1 MVGMLDTYSVAFFG
15 HRYVENTFEVSESL
29 QREIRQLLSEKEYI
43 EFLVGKNGE
52 FDTVAASAVRRAK
65 KEYRSDNS
73 SLVLILPY
81 STAEYR
87 NNEESFLK
95 YYDEVEI
102 CEDSQNVHYK
112 SAITVRNQ
120 KIAERADCIICH
132 IKRENGGAYAAVE
145 YAKKLG
151 KRIICI

>member
-1 MVGMLDTYSVAFFG
+1 MLDTYSVAFFG
-15 HRYVENTFEVSESL
+15 HRYVENTFAVSEGL
-29 QREIRQLLSEKEYI
+29 QREIRQLLSEKEYV
-43 EFLVGKNGE
+43 EFFVGKNGE
-52 FDTVAASAVRRAK
+52 FDAIAASAVRCAK
-65 KEYRSDNS
+65 KEYRGDNS

-81 STAEYR
+81 ITAEYR
-87 NNEESFLK
+87 NNEEFFLK
-95 YYDEVEI
+95 YYDEVEV
-102 CEDSQNVHYK
+102 CEESQNAYFK

-151 KRIICI
+151 KRIIYI

>member
-1 MVGMLDTYSVAFFG
+1 MLKTYSVAFFG

-81 STAEYR
+81 STAEYE

-132 IKRENGGAYAAVE
+132 IKRENGGAYAAVV

-151 KRIICI
+151 KRIIYI